1 MVPPDRP
8 ERARR
13 NSSGLARDVGILDVL
28 SGTEALRSGGLGV
41 LRIAELAGRDKA
53 VISRALATL
62 ADAGILARHP
72 GTMTYRLGPRL
83 FALAARTLEA
93 TLVAEARPYLREIAR
108 HTGETTHLGVLR
120 GGNVLTLVSEL
131 SMQEVRT
138 AGWEGVI
145 TAAWRTPSGW
155 VLLSDRDPAELSAWY
170 ADHGH
175 DTAVI
180 GEPAGRPAPTS
191 VYAVRGGSPPE
202 RIQVR
207 DLPSL
212 RTAIAGIRARGYA
225 TSDGDFELGVVA
237 ASVPVTDFTGRVVA
251 AVNVSAP
258 KARIGRLDALGRYVA
273 HAAGPLS
280 RHLGGVLAGSTPPLP
295 RAALRAPLDGT

>member
-1 MVPPDRP
+1 MVPPGRP
-8 ERARR
+8 ERPRR
-13 NSSGLARDVGILDVL
+13 NSSGLARDVEILDVL

-41 LRIAELAGRDKA
+41 LRVAELTGRDKA
-53 VISRALATL
+53 VTSRALATL

-72 GTMTYRLGPRL
+72 GTLAYRLGPGL

-93 TLVAEARPYLREIAR
+93 TLVAEARPYLRKIAQ
-108 HTGETTHLGVLR
+108 HTGETTHMCVLR
-120 GGNVLTLVSEL
+120 GGNVLTLISEL
-131 SMQEVRT
+131 SPQEVRT
-138 AGWEGVI
+138 TGWEGVT

-170 ADHGH
+170 AGHGD
-175 DTAVI
+175 DTAVV
-180 GEPAGRPAPTS
+180 GDFAGGRAPSS
-191 VYAVRGGSPPE
+191 VHAVRDGAGPE

-212 RTAIAGIRARGYA
+212 RTVIAGIRARGYA

-237 ASVPVTDFTGRVVA
+237 ASVPVTDFTGRVAA

-258 KARIGRLDALGRYVA
+258 KARIGRLDTLGRYLA
-273 HAAGPLS
+273 HAAEPLS
-280 RHLGGVLAGSTPPLP
+280 RHLGGVLAGTTPPP
-295 RAALRAPLDGT
+295 PAALHAPLDGR